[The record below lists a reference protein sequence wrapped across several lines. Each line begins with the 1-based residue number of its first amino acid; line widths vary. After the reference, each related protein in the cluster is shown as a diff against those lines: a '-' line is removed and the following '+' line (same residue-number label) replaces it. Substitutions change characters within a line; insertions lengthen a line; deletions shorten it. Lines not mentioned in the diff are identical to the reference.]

1 MTKKNLTK
9 INFSDIVEGDLL
21 YSDWSIG
28 YYCSIEE
35 YNTYAERTQQQKFD
49 EYKQRSRRLRG
60 IVRDPKAGQ
69 RLLPVKT
76 PIFIIKKTRYYCES
90 IQDEK
95 VVYIPNEELQRTY
108 LIKME

>member
-28 YYCSIEE
+28 YYSSIEE
-35 YNTYAERTQQQKFD
+35 YNTYAERTRQQNFD
-49 EYKQRSRRLRG
+49 EYKQRYRRN
-60 IVRDPKAGQ
+60 VRDPRAGQ
-69 RLLPVKT
+69 KLIPVKT